1 MIGRLGVDPLEIG
14 GLHSSTQ
21 LSSLVTG
28 YLDDSGLIY
37 DTKTSVGEGR
47 SDHASFDKEKVPN
60 IFFFTGLHDEYH
72 TPQDTV
78 DLIDT
83 TGAVRVA
90 TVVGEIAMGAA
101 TTREPFIHRR
111 DPNSS
116 GADDEA
122 EERTQPTIRVGII
135 PADTPDGGFLVQ
147 RVFDNTSASEAG
159 LLSGD
164 RVTHWNGRGISSVDE
179 WSPVL
184 LTHNPGDVVTLTV
197 VRDGVA
203 SEIEMTLKGLE

>member
-1 MIGRLGVDPLEIG
+1 M
-14 GLHSSTQ
+14 
-21 LSSLVTG
+21 
-28 YLDDSGLIY
+28 
-37 DTKTSVGEGR
+37 
-47 SDHASFDKEKVPN
+47 PN
-60 IFFFTGLHDEYH
+60 LFFFTGLHDEYH

-83 TGAVRVA
+83 TGAVRIA

-101 TTREPFIHRR
+101 TAREPFIHRR

-135 PADTPDGGFLVQ
+135 PADAPDGGLLVH

-159 LLSGD
+159 LLEGD
-164 RVTHWNGRGISSVDE
+164 IVTHWNGRGVTSVGA

-184 LTHNPGDVVTLTV
+184 LTHNPGDTVTL
-197 VRDGVA
+197 GVNRGGDII
-203 SEIEMTLKGLE
+203 EIEMTLKGIE